1 MSEDNAQNHANFA
14 DAFSMTAR
22 AIKIDKRLPYF
33 SEGGRG
39 MLNQIG
45 PRSRL

>member
-1 MSEDNAQNHANFA
+1 MSEASAKNHANFS

-33 SEGGRG
+33 FGGGLG
-39 MLNQIG
+39 MLN
-45 PRSRL
+45 